1 MAPHPKAQKPNYPP
15 QGIASYR
22 CRVCRGV
29 HALRKCQQF
38 LKLTAEKRL
47 RAVLINKYCSNCLAH
62 EHSGRSCRSAGKC
75 RLCQRDHHTLLHLH
89 NEGGRRRR
97 SLQRSRSSRMR
108 SPSRSPHRHPL
119 GRSDSDLGVEPLSSA
134 RPNSPAA
141 LQEDQRGA
149 YTTTLSTLLQHK
161 ATSVLPTAEVVINTG
176 VKKFELKALIDPCCP
191 TSRISASLARSLG
204 LSVTSVGTDGVCT
217 ARLQSIRGPL
227 DEEVIFH
234 VDSQLQQRS
243 PAREIDPTAYE
254 AFANLALADER
265 WFRPS
270 TIFLVLGAEVYP
282 HIIRSGFIAGQ
293 RGSPVAQ
300 NSAFGWIL
308 SGPCSH

>member
-15 QGIASYR
+15 QGTASYR

-29 HALRKCQQF
+29 HALRKCQPF

-47 RAVLINKYCSNCLAH
+47 RAVLINKYCSNFLAH

-97 SLQRSRSSRMR
+97 S
-108 SPSRSPHRHPL
+108 PSRSPHRRPL
-119 GRSDSDLGVEPLSSA
+119 GRSDSDLGVEPLSSD
-134 RPNSPAA
+134 RPSSPAA

-191 TSRISASLARSLG
+191 TSRISASLARSG
-204 LSVTSVGTDGVCT
+204 PMVC
-217 ARLQSIRGPL
+217 A
-227 DEEVIFH
+227 
-234 VDSQLQQRS
+234 
-243 PAREIDPTAYE
+243 
-254 AFANLALADER
+254 
-265 WFRPS
+265 
-270 TIFLVLGAEVYP
+270 
-282 HIIRSGFIAGQ
+282 Q
-293 RGSPVAQ
+293 RGS
-300 NSAFGWIL
+300 SR
-308 SGPCSH
+308 SGGRWTMKSSSTLIPSYSRDRLHGKSIRRHTKPSQTSPWRMNAGLGRVPWY